1 MLWLYWKGGE
11 AGVSLSSRAAPREA
25 SRGLL
30 MAERVQQMPA
40 IPWARAS
47 SANLVYCYFLF

>member
-11 AGVSLSSRAAPREA
+11 AGVSLSSGAVPREA

-30 MAERVQQMPA
+30 IAERVQQMPA
-40 IPWARAS
+40 IPWSRAS
-47 SANLVYCYFLF
+47 SANLAYRYFLF